1 MKAFPVGKFPTN
13 EWSRKMPAMGKSHGS
28 SFKYHPAQNSVRK
41 TQNSLSQVNSFSS
54 KAGSNSS
61 WGRVREAITGYT
73 KKNDSTLCFAAPAVH
88 QLAYFLINWLI
99 FLRFF
104 PSLRLQ

>member
-73 KKNDSTLCFAAPAVH
+73 KKTTAHYASLRLPC
-88 QLAYFLINWLI
+88 INWLT
-99 FLRFF
+99 FL
-104 PSLRLQ
+104 